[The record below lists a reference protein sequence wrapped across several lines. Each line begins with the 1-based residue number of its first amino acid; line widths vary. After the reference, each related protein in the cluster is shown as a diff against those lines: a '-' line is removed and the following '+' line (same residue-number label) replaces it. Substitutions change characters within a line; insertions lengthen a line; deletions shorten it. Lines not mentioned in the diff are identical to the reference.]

1 MHQKKVEQ
9 QALKVG
15 IVVNI
20 VMVLAGFFVFFL
32 TGLKVMFLDAS
43 FTVISV
49 ISGGVA
55 AYLSKKTVRVS
66 DRFPNGMFALEP
78 IYAICKSIFTIC
90 LLLFSFLDVL
100 RVAIDYFAY
109 GEGERLSFGPVII
122 YQIASL
128 PVCLVLVGY
137 YRARNRSI
145 GNASLML
152 KAEANGTW
160 IDGMISLGIGIVAV
174 LLYLLPSGT
183 PFDFLHYTG
192 DFFIT
197 TIIVLLTIKEP
208 VTVLRDAFVE
218 LVGGTHDDEEIFR
231 FCDARSRDAS
241 AGGHPDGE
249 DPRVQDWHE
258 LRCGHLHRQHQ
269 GHRAD
274 GGACGGAPDDRE
286 GVGAEAAHR
295 QRGLRVRVGG
305 APLDYWLSVAG
316 R

>member
-1 MHQKKVEQ
+1 MHQKKIEQ

-15 IVVNI
+15 IVVNA

-32 TGLKVMFLDAS
+32 TGLKAMFLDAS

-122 YQIASL
+122 YQIAAVA
-128 PVCLVLVGY
+128 VCLVLVGY

-174 LLYLLPSGT
+174 LLYFLPSGT

-218 LVGGTHDDEEIFR
+218 LVGGTHDDEEISGFVTR
-231 FCDARSRDAS
+231 EVETHLPEGIQMEKIHVFKTGMNFDVDIFIGSTK
-241 AGGHPDGE
+241 GT
-249 DPRVQDWHE
+249 VQMEE
-258 LRCGHLHRQHQ
+258 L
-269 GHRAD
+269 
-274 GGACGGAPDDRE
+274 
-286 GVGAEAAHR
+286 VGAR
-295 QRGLRVRVGG
+295 QTIEKALEPKLHIVNV
-305 APLDYWLSVAG
+305 DFVFE
-316 R
+316 

>member
-1 MHQKKVEQ
+1 MHQKRIEQ

-15 IVVNI
+15 IIVNI
-20 VMVLAGFFVFFL
+20 VMVVAGFLVVFI
-32 TGLKVMFLDAS
+32 TGLKSMFLDAS

-66 DRFPNGMFALEP
+66 ERFPNGMFALEP

-122 YQIASL
+122 YQIAAVS
-128 PVCLVLVGY
+128 VCLVLVWY

-145 GNASLML
+145 GDASLML

-160 IDGMISLGIGIVAV
+160 IDGMISLGIGVVAV
-174 LLYLLPSGT
+174 LLYFLPDGT
-183 PFDFLHYTG
+183 PLDFLHYTG

-197 TIIVLLTIKEP
+197 TIIVALTVKEP
-208 VTVLRDAFVE
+208 VIVLRDAFVE
-218 LVGGTHDDEEIFR
+218 LVGGTHDDEEI
-231 FCDARSRDAS
+231 S
-241 AGGHPDGE
+241 AFVTREVEAHLPE
-249 DPRVQDWHE
+249 RIVMEKLRVFKTGMNFDVDIFIGSTYGSVRMEE
-258 LRCGHLHRQHQ
+258 L
-269 GHRAD
+269 
-274 GGACGGAPDDRE
+274 
-286 GVGAEAAHR
+286 VGAR
-295 QRGLRVRVGG
+295 QTIEKALEPKLHIVNV
-305 APLDYWLSVAG
+305 DFVFE
-316 R
+316 

>member
-1 MHQKKVEQ
+1 MHQKKIEQ

-15 IVVNI
+15 IVVNV

-32 TGLKVMFLDAS
+32 TGLKAMFLDAS

-122 YQIASL
+122 YQIAAVA
-128 PVCLVLVGY
+128 VCLVLVGKN
-137 YRARNRSI
+137 RARYRSN

-152 KAEANGTW
+152 KAEAKGTL
-160 IDGMISLGIGIVAV
+160 IDGMSSLGIGIVAV
-174 LLYLLPSGT
+174 LLYFIPSGT
-183 PFDFLHYTG
+183 PFDFLHYPG

-197 TIIVLLTIKEP
+197 TISVLLTIKEP
-208 VTVLRDAFVE
+208 VTVLRDAFVAREVGAHLPAGIQMQKIHVFKSGMNFDVEIFIGSTKGTVQMEE
-218 LVGGTHDDEEIFR
+218 LVGALQTIEKALE
-231 FCDARSRDAS
+231 
-241 AGGHPDGE
+241 PK
-249 DPRVQDWHE
+249 
-258 LRCGHLHRQHQ
+258 LHIVNV
-269 GHRAD
+269 D
-274 GGACGGAPDDRE
+274 LLFE
-286 GVGAEAAHR
+286 
-295 QRGLRVRVGG
+295 
-305 APLDYWLSVAG
+305 
-316 R
+316 